1 MLLDLGINISPAIGQ
16 YAGIV
21 CSLLIKYGCMLPY
34 MVSICAIAI
43 SISPAI
49 GQYPAIVCSLLTKY
63 GCTYRALQVAVI
75 L

>member
-1 MLLDLGINISPAIGQ
+1 MLLALGISISPAIGQ
-16 YAGIV
+16 YSVIV
-21 CSLLIKYGCMLPY
+21 CILLTKYGCMLPY

-63 GCTYRALQVAVI
+63 GCTYRALQIAVI